1 MLALR
6 LVSALALIV
15 WLGGA
20 MAVAGIVAPAA
31 FAVLPAA
38 DAGTLVGEALR
49 RYHLVAYAAGGALVA
64 ALAGAALLGPRPVAF
79 WTRLWVA
86 VIMLAATLV
95 SGLWVNPHAA
105 ALRQDAR
112 GAVATPEARAS
123 FARWHRASVILLALT
138 MAGGFVLAYWDVK
151 STAGADAESRDRRDD
166 ARGEHDRT

>member
-49 RYHLVAYAAGGALVA
+49 RYHLVAYAAGGALIA

-112 GAVATPEARAS
+112 GAVATLEARVS

-138 MAGGFVLAYWDVK
+138 MAGGFVLVYWDVK
-151 STAGADAESRDRRDD
+151 STAGADAES
-166 ARGEHDRT
+166 